1 MDITFYLHT
10 SYDNGQ
16 HRANHSDA
24 CRSLFGDIVGHT
36 KMYTIVHYPLIDI
49 PSVEGLI
56 SQLRSLRLQKG
67 KVVKSAE

>member
-16 HRANHSDA
+16 HRANHSDT
-24 CRSLFGDIVGHT
+24 CRSLFGDIGGLT

-49 PSVEGLI
+49 LFVEGLI
-56 SQLRSLRLQKG
+56 SQLRSLRLQKC
-67 KVVKSAE
+67 KVIKRAE